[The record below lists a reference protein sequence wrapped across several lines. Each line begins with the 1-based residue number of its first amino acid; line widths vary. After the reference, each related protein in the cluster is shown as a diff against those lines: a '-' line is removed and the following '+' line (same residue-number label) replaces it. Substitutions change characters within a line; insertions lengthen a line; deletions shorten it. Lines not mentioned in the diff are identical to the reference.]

1 MYHTIIRLLIALC
14 LCLPVVA
21 AAGPITQSIHVEWG
35 YTPPSTPSVT
45 GFKLYQEGVFACQ
58 TNDANATAMDCQ
70 VTLTA
75 QTTNFTLTAIFSDGT
90 ERPHSAPFAFSLAG
104 QPTTPLAAAITAS
117 AVSGQA
123 PLSVQ
128 FGSSGST
135 GSITGYL
142 WNFGDGSTATT
153 ATASH
158 VYTTAGTYTAKLTVT
173 DGSSTNQATVTIT
186 ASQTS
191 TPPSSAIPPLA
202 VVSSSSATGPA
213 PLAVGFDGSGST
225 VTNGSITAY
234 AWEFGD
240 GATATGAEVTHSY
253 TSAGL
258 YTATLTVT
266 ASNGLKNAVSTP
278 IVVTASS
285 LTTNVP
291 PTAVATATPPS
302 GPPPLPVKFDASAST
317 DPDGSIVAYKWNF
330 GDGSSATGKTA
341 SHTYTAAA
349 KYTAT
354 LTVTDNRGASQG
366 KSIPITIQPGM
377 AAPVVKSP
385 TAPPLIMIY
394 QLLLFD
400 EEKPRS
406 TAK

>member
-1 MYHTIIRLLIALC
+1 MYHTIIRLLVALC

-21 AAGPITQSIHVEWG
+21 TAASITQSIHVEWG
-35 YTPPSTPSVT
+35 YTPPSEPAVT

-58 TNDANATAMDCQ
+58 STDANATAMDCQ

-75 QTTNFTLTAIFSDGT
+75 ETTNFTLTATFGDGT
-90 ERPHSAPFAFSLAG
+90 ESPHSAPFAFSLAG
-104 QPTTPLAAAITAS
+104 QPTTPLAAAITTS
-117 AVSGQA
+117 AVSGQV

-128 FGSSGST
+128 FSSSGST
-135 GSITGYL
+135 GSITGSL
-142 WNFGDGSTATT
+142 WEFGDGASATT
-153 ATASH
+153 ATATH

-173 DGSSTNQATVTIT
+173 DGSSNNQTTVTIT
-186 ASQTS
+186 VSQTS
-191 TPPSSAIPPLA
+191 TPPSSATPPRA
-202 VVSSSSATGPA
+202 VISSSIAAGPT
-213 PLAVGFDGSGST
+213 PLVVGFDGSGST
-225 VTNGSITAY
+225 VTNATITTY

-240 GATATGAEVTHSY
+240 GATATGPEVTHNY
-253 TSAGL
+253 TSAGV

-266 ASNGLKNAVSTP
+266 ASNGLNNAVSTP

-285 LTTNVP
+285 PTANVP

-302 GPPPLPVKFDASAST
+302 GPPPLPVNFDASAST

-341 SHTYTAAA
+341 SHIYAAAA

-354 LTVTDNRGASQG
+354 LTVTDNRGVSQV
-366 KSIPITIQPGM
+366 KSIPITIQTGM
-377 AAPVVKSP
+377 ETPTTKEPPVQ
-385 TAPPLIMIY
+385 PLIMIY

-400 EEKPRS
+400 EEKPKS
-406 TAK
+406 AAE